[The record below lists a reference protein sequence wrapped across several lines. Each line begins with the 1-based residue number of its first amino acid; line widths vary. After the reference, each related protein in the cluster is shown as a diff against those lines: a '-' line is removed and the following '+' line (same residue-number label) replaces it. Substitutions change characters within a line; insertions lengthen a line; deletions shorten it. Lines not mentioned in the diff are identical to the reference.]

1 MEIYISLLVGILIGY
16 SIRKSFMRYH
26 IMDLELEND
35 SLRET
40 STMGVDKRTIINLER
55 ELDEMQGNLKL
66 LEKANEMM
74 YDLGYE
80 SAGSEA
86 MTGIFTVS
94 AGENVGVVFTDDN
107 GKVIRVKDV
116 RLNHLLNKDIKG
128 IANKKLINQLNLC
141 RGKNK
146 NE

>member
-1 MEIYISLLVGILIGY
+1 MEIYISLLAGILIGY
-16 SIRKSFMRYH
+16 SIRKSFMRYR

-80 SAGSEA
+80 SAGSK
-86 MTGIFTVS
+86 TLITR
-94 AGENVGVVFTDDN
+94 D
-107 GKVIRVKDV
+107 GKVVK
-116 RLNHLLNKDIKG
+116 
-128 IANKKLINQLNLC
+128 Q
-141 RGKNK
+141 
-146 NE
+146 